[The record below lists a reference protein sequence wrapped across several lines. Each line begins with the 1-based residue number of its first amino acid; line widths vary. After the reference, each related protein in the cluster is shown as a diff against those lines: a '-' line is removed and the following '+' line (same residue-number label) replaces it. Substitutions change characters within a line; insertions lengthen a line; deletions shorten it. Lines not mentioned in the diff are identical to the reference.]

1 MLVERVGV
9 PVVEH
14 AGTAREV
21 ALTLLG
27 VAAEVEQA
35 LMVQYIYAAV
45 SVSPTPDRTVWT
57 TGRACSGS
65 PCRRWATWRACRTCC
80 SSWAVGTRS
89 ICSVTCSA

>member
-1 MLVERVGV
+1 MGSLVERVGV

-45 SVSPTPDRTVWT
+45 SVADFPAMQSDLTLVCTL
-57 TGRACSGS
+57 
-65 PCRRWATWRACRTCC
+65 ATDARSHFSRDA
-80 SSWAVGTRS
+80 SSST
-89 ICSVTCSA
+89 IT

>member
-1 MLVERVGV
+1 MRAEHGIIRWHRPQPRAPHLLSGERETSTGRLDMGSLVERVGV

-45 SVSPTPDRTVWT
+45 SVADFP
-57 TGRACSGS
+57 
-65 PCRRWATWRACRTCC
+65 ATQST
-80 SSWAVGTRS
+80 
-89 ICSVTCSA
+89 